1 MMGGKLKSLAQRLKD
16 NEFWSKLVKNVSTI
30 VVGQGGASALNMVTT
45 FASAS
50 VLGATGYGSLMIGQ
64 TFMQA
69 VDAFL
74 NFQSWQG
81 VIRYGSICLERKDDD
96 GLASTI
102 KAGFFVD
109 VVSAVLGCAAAF
121 AIVPLVAGLLGWDA
135 VSTMAATIFC
145 FEIIVHIEGTPTG
158 VLRLF
163 DKFNYV
169 AIYAVSMAALK
180 LALVAAVLFVL
191 GPNVVAIACVYCAV
205 DIMKNVTLFILAL
218 FVVTKRI
225 GLKRVVTSKRRNLP
239 KGFFSF
245 TLWSNL
251 AGTADA
257 PIQYFDVFFLSM
269 LSSEV
274 VGVFKFFKQLLTA
287 FTLLSTPVQQA
298 IMPQLAELIAKG
310 QKKQAYG
317 VVKKIERIFIKVVS
331 PCAVLAIAAV
341 PPVLGYFMDPLYGS
355 YWYLFAALA
364 ALTVVSITFSA
375 LHPCFSAYG
384 FSKQS
389 AGITLLANVAYLVA
403 CYLLLGVVGVMAIPL
418 SMGIQ
423 YALAIGIKTLY
434 IKRVVLA

>member
-1 MMGGKLKSLAQRLKD
+1 MGDKIKSLIQRLKG
-16 NEFWSKLVKNVSTI
+16 NEFWLKLAKNVSTI
-30 VVGQGGASALNMVTT
+30 VVGQGGASALNMVTA
-45 FASAS
+45 FASAGI
-50 VLGATGYGSLMIGQ
+50 LGAAGYGSLMIGQ

-81 VIRYGSICLERKDDD
+81 VIRYGSICMERHDDD
-96 GLASTI
+96 GLAATI

-109 VVSAVLGCAAAF
+109 VCSAIVGCAVSF
-121 AIVPLVAGLLGWDA
+121 AIVPYVSSLLGWDA
-135 VSTMAATIFC
+135 VSTTAATIFC

-169 AIYAVSMAALK
+169 AIYAVSIAAMK
-180 LALVAAVLFVL
+180 LALVASTLYL
-191 GPNVVAIACVYCAV
+191 YGPNVVAVACVYCAV
-205 DIMKNVTLFILAL
+205 DVIKGVAL
-218 FVVTKRI
+218 FVLALAVVSKRI
-225 GLKRVVTSKRRNLP
+225 GLKKVVAAKQYDLP
-239 KGFFSF
+239 SGFLSF

-310 QKKQAYG
+310 KNEQAYS
-317 VVKKIERIFIKVVS
+317 VVKRIERIFIKVVT
-331 PCAVLAIAAV
+331 PFAILAIIVV
-341 PPVLGYFMDPLYGS
+341 PPALGYFMDPLYGR
-355 YWYLFAALA
+355 YWYLFAALTT
-364 ALTVVSITFSA
+364 LTEVGIVFTA
-375 LHPCFSAYG
+375 LHPCFTAYG
-384 FSKQS
+384 LSKQS
-389 AGITLLANVAYLVA
+389 TGITLLANVTYLLA
-403 CYLLLGVVGVMAIPL
+403 CYFLLSVMGVMAIPL
-418 SMGIQ
+418 AMCMQ
-423 YALAIGIKTLY
+423 YALAICLKTIY
-434 IKRVVLA
+434 IKRVVLS